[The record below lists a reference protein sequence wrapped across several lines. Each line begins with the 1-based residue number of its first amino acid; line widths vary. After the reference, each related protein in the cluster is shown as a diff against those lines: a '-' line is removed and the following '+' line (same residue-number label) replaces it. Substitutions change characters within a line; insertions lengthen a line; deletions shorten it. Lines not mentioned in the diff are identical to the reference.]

1 MDDKKIGQSS
11 DDAIT
16 GGLNP
21 FVIKKTMIEENLKC
35 LAFKSLLQKVEIS
48 FEGKRQFIFY

>member
-1 MDDKKIGQSS
+1 MDDKKIGQSY

-16 GGLNP
+16 GGLKP

-35 LAFKSLLQKVEIS
+35 LAFKSLLRKAVIS
-48 FEGKRQFIFY
+48 FEGKRQ